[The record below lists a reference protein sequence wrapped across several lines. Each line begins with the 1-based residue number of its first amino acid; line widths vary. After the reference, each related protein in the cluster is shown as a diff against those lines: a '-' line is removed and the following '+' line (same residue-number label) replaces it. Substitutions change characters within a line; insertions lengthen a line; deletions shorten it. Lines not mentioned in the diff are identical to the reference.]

1 MLKLLKYVKKYWYFA
16 ILAPTFMFLEV
27 FMDML
32 LTLFMEKMVDFGV
45 QTGNINNIIKYG
57 LLMLLFLFIGVAC
70 GILSG
75 VFTNLTSFKFSNDL
89 RKDVFKKI
97 MHLSYNQT
105 DKFSTGSLVTRVTND
120 ITQVQ
125 NLLSMALRMF
135 IRALSFF
142 ILGIVFTLNINIEF
156 GYILLIILPIEILV
170 IVIFVKLAFPIF
182 SVIQTKLDKVNT
194 IVHEN
199 LTGAR
204 VVKAFSKEDYEYS
217 RFKGANDEYT
227 QKNLYVGKISAFLM
241 PILMIIVYIGQIVIY
256 YVGGN
261 SILEASKNALKIND
275 MILVGEISQ
284 AITYISMI
292 CMSIMMLGMI
302 FTSLARATA
311 SAKRINEVL
320 DCEEEIKD
328 GKKDINLEETGTI
341 EFKNVSFKYPGS
353 SSYSLQNISFK
364 ANKGDII
371 AIVGATGSGKS
382 TLVNLITRFYDVS
395 EGEILVDNIN
405 VKDYTQKELRNKV
418 AICLQKAELFS
429 GTIKDNIKWGKED
442 ATDEEVDEACSIA
455 QAKEFILSKE
465 KGYDEYI
472 EEKGTSL
479 SGGQKQ
485 RLSIARAIIKKPEI
499 LIFDDSTSAL
509 DLVTE
514 AKLHQA
520 MNEKIKDITKII
532 VAQRISTARN
542 AKKIIVLDNGQI
554 VGFDT
559 HDNLMKNCEIYID
572 IYNSQLKKGG
582 N

>member
-364 ANKGDII
+364 ANKGDVI

-520 MNEKIKDITKII
+520 MNEKIRNITKII

>member
-364 ANKGDII
+364 ANKGDVI

-485 RLSIARAIIKKPEI
+485 RLSIARAVIKKPEI

-520 MNEKIKDITKII
+520 MNEKIRDITKII

-559 HDNLMKNCEIYID
+559 HDNLMKNCESYID